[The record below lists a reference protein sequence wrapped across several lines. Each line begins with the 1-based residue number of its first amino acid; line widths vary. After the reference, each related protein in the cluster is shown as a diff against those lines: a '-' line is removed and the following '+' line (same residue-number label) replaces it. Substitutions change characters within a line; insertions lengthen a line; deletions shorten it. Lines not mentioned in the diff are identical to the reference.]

1 MSDGQQEQGRE
12 AAETGMVR
20 FQVMIPRSWL
30 DRLHELARERAVSMS
45 DVVRIFLR
53 EALYRERP

>member
-1 MSDGQQEQGRE
+1 MSEQPPSSKE
-12 AAETGMVR
+12 PTVSVR
-20 FQVMIPRSWL
+20 LQVVIPRVWL

-53 EALYRERP
+53 DALYPRRD